1 MPGGRP
7 PMLYNEQVGDAIL
20 EGISEGKG
28 LVTVLKENDAFPSYS
43 TVMKWIRE
51 NPEFAQNYA
60 RACED
65 MADHDADKI
74 ADVAQRVVRG
84 EVDPQAARV
93 AIDAY
98 KWSAG
103 KRRPK
108 KYGDKIEVEQS
119 GSVAVTHT
127 LDVSGLSLE
136 ELDVLE
142 KAMGKTNV

>member
-1 MPGGRP
+1 MPF
-7 PMLYNEQVGDAIL
+7 NEGAAEQIL
-20 EGISEGKG
+20 EAIAEGTG
-28 LVTVLKENDAFPSYS
+28 LVTFLKQRPDMPSYS
-43 TVMKWIRE
+43 TVMRWVRD
-51 NPEFAQNYA
+51 NPEFAENYT

-65 MADHDADKI
+65 MADNDADKI
-74 ADVAQRVVRG
+74 ADIAERVVRG
-84 EVDPQAARV
+84 TVDPQAARV

-108 KYGDKIEVEQS
+108 KYGDKIDVTQTAT
-119 GSVAVTHT
+119 VAVTHT

-142 KAMGKTNV
+142 KALSK

>member
-1 MPGGRP
+1 MPAGRP
-7 PMLYNEQVGDAIL
+7 PMPFTEEIADVIL

-28 LVTVLKENDAFPSYS
+28 LVTVLKENDALPSYS
-43 TVMKWIRE
+43 TVMKWVRQ

-74 ADVAQRVVRG
+74 ADVAQRVIRG

-108 KYGDKIEVEQS
+108 KYGDKIELEQS
-119 GSVAVTHT
+119 GSVSVTHVV
-127 LDVSGLSLE
+127 DVSGLSMD
-136 ELDVLE
+136 ELNVLE
-142 KAMGKTNV
+142 KVFTGD

>member
-7 PMLYNEQVGDAIL
+7 PMPFHEEAADQILDAIA
-20 EGISEGKG
+20 EGKG
-28 LVTVLKENDAFPSYS
+28 LVTFLKERPDLPSYP
-43 TVMKWIRE
+43 TIMRWVRD
-51 NPEFAQNYA
+51 NPEFAADYTRA
-60 RACED
+60 RED

-74 ADVAQRVVRG
+74 ADVAKLVSDG
-84 EVDPQAARV
+84 KMDPQAARV

-108 KYGDKIEVEQS
+108 RYGDKLEIEQTS
-119 GSVAVTHT
+119 NVAVTHT
-127 LDVSGLSLE
+127 LDVSNLTLE

-142 KAMGKTNV
+142 KALGK

>member
-1 MPGGRP
+1 M
-7 PMLYNEQVGDAIL
+7 
-20 EGISEGKG
+20 
-28 LVTVLKENDAFPSYS
+28 PSYS
-43 TVMKWIRE
+43 TVMKWVRD
-51 NPEFAQNYA
+51 NPEFSANYQRA
-60 RACED
+60 RED

-74 ADVAQRVVRG
+74 TDMAERAASG
-84 EVDPQAARV
+84 EIDPQAARV

-108 KYGDKIEVEQS
+108 RYGDKLEIENT

-142 KAMGKTNV
+142 KALGGSQ

>member
-1 MPGGRP
+1 MPF
-7 PMLYNEQVGDAIL
+7 NEDAADQIL
-20 EGISEGKG
+20 EALSSGTG
-28 LVTVLKENDAFPSYS
+28 LVTFLKSHEGMPSYS
-43 TVMKWIRE
+43 TVMRWIRD
-51 NPEFAQNYA
+51 NPEFAQNYT

-65 MADHDADKI
+65 MADNDADKI
-74 ADVAQRVVRG
+74 ADVAQRVIAG
-84 EVDPQAARV
+84 LVDPQAARV

-108 KYGDKIEVEQS
+108 KYGDKLEIENT

-142 KAMGKTNV
+142 KALGGSQ

>member
-7 PMLYNEQVGDAIL
+7 PMPFHEEAADQILDAIA
-20 EGISEGKG
+20 EGKG
-28 LVTVLKENDAFPSYS
+28 LVTFLKERPDLPSYP
-43 TVMKWIRE
+43 TIMRWVRD
-51 NPEFAQNYA
+51 NPEFAADYTRA
-60 RACED
+60 RED

-74 ADVAQRVVRG
+74 ADVAKLVSDG
-84 EVDPQAARV
+84 KMDPQAARV

-108 KYGDKIEVEQS
+108 RYGDKLEIEQTAT
-119 GSVAVTHT
+119 VAVTHT
-127 LDVSGLSLE
+127 LDVSSLSLE

-142 KAMGKTNV
+142 KALGK

>member
-1 MPGGRP
+1 MGRP
-7 PMLYNEQVGDAIL
+7 PLPFDEGAADQILEAIS
-20 EGISEGKG
+20 EGIS
-28 LVTVLKENDAFPSYS
+28 LVSFLKSRPDMPSYS
-43 TVMKWIRE
+43 TIMKWVRD
-51 NPEFAQNYA
+51 NPDFAANYQRA
-60 RACED
+60 RED

-74 ADVAQRVVRG
+74 NNIAEDAARG
-84 EVDPQAARV
+84 LIDPSAARV

-108 KYGDKIEVEQS
+108 RYGDKIEIENT

-127 LDVSGLSLE
+127 LDVSNLSLE

-142 KAMGKTNV
+142 KALGK

>member
-7 PMLYNEQVGDAIL
+7 PMPFHEDAADQILDAIA
-20 EGISEGKG
+20 EGKG
-28 LVTVLKENDAFPSYS
+28 LVTFLKERPDLPSYP
-43 TVMKWIRE
+43 TIMRWVRD
-51 NPEFAQNYA
+51 NPEFAADYA
-60 RACED
+60 RARED

-74 ADVAQRVVRG
+74 ADVAAAVAAG
-84 EVDPQAARV
+84 TMDPQAARV

-108 KYGDKIEVEQS
+108 RYGDKLEIENT

-127 LDVSGLSLE
+127 LDVSSLSLE
-136 ELDVLE
+136 ELEVLE
-142 KAMGKTNV
+142 KALGGSQ

>member
-1 MPGGRP
+1 MPF
-7 PMLYNEQVGDAIL
+7 NEGAAEQIL
-20 EGISEGKG
+20 EAIAEGTG
-28 LVTVLKENDAFPSYS
+28 LVTFLKQRPDMPSYS
-43 TVMKWIRE
+43 TVMRWVRD
-51 NPEFAQNYA
+51 NPEFAENYT

-65 MADHDADKI
+65 MADNDADKI
-74 ADVAQRVVRG
+74 ADVAKGVIEGRI
-84 EVDPQAARV
+84 DPQAARV

-108 KYGDKIEVEQS
+108 KYGDKIDVTQTS
-119 GSVAVTHT
+119 TVAVTHT

-142 KAMGKTNV
+142 KALSK

>member
-1 MPGGRP
+1 MPF
-7 PMLYNEQVGDAIL
+7 NEDAADQIL
-20 EGISEGKG
+20 EALSSGMG
-28 LVTVLKENDAFPSYS
+28 LVTFLKQHEGMPSYS
-43 TVMKWIRE
+43 TVMRWIRD
-51 NPEFAQNYA
+51 NPEFAQNYT

-65 MADHDADKI
+65 MADNDADKI
-74 ADVAQRVVRG
+74 ADVAQRVIAG
-84 EVDPQAARV
+84 LVDPQAARV

-108 KYGDKIEVEQS
+108 KYGDKLEIENT

-142 KAMGKTNV
+142 KALGNV

>member
-1 MPGGRP
+1 MPAGRP
-7 PMLYNEQVGDAIL
+7 PLPFDENAAEQIL
-20 EGISEGKG
+20 EAIAEGVG
-28 LVTVLKENDAFPSYS
+28 LVTFLKQRPDMPSYS
-43 TVMKWIRE
+43 TVMRWVRD
-51 NPEFAQNYA
+51 NPEFAEMYTRA
-60 RACED
+60 RED

-74 ADVAQRVVRG
+74 ADVAEDVAKG
-84 EVDPQAARV
+84 LIDPQAARV

-108 KYGDKIEVEQS
+108 RYGDKLEIENT

-127 LDVSGLSLE
+127 LDVSNLSLE

-142 KAMGKTNV
+142 KALGGGNG

>member
-1 MPGGRP
+1 MPF
-7 PMLYNEQVGDAIL
+7 NEDAADQIL
-20 EGISEGKG
+20 EALSSGMG
-28 LVTVLKENDAFPSYS
+28 LVTFLKSHEGMPSYS
-43 TVMKWIRE
+43 TVMRWIRD
-51 NPEFAQNYA
+51 NPEFAQNYT

-65 MADHDADKI
+65 MADNDADKI
-74 ADVAQRVVRG
+74 ADVAQRVIEG
-84 EVDPQAARV
+84 KVDPQAARV

-108 KYGDKIEVEQS
+108 KYGDKLEIENT

-142 KAMGKTNV
+142 KALGGSQ